1 MNYRVLQPFDGHQ
14 VGALTD
20 LVGQNVDYRIAAGHV
35 EIVADDDNDAKPE
48 QKSAR
53 TVSKKRKD

>member
-1 MNYRVLQPFDGHQ
+1 MTYRVLRPFAGHQ

-20 LVGQNVDYRIAAGHV
+20 LVGHNIDYLTGAGFV
-35 EIVADDDNDAKPE
+35 ERADETDDAKPE